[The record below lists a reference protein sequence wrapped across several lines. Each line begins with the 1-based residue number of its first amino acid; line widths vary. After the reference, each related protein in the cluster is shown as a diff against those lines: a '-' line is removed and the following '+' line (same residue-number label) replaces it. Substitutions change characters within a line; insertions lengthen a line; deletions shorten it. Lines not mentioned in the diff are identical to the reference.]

1 MATVNLAPLT
11 VAVPLREDP
20 PGVFRVGNSRV
31 SLESVLHAHQQG
43 ESPQG
48 IVEMYP
54 ALELGDVF
62 TVIGYYLAHRAE
74 VDAYLL
80 HCDDEAAALR
90 KRIEASQPPGPTKEE
105 LLARARAK
113 GLNLD
118 STSRRP

>member
-1 MATVNLAPLT
+1 MATVNLEPLT
-11 VAVPLREDP
+11 VTVPLREDP

-31 SLESVLHAHQQG
+31 SLESVLHAYQQG

-54 ALELGDVF
+54 VLELGDVF

-74 VDAYLL
+74 VDAYLRD
-80 HCDDEAAALR
+80 CDEAAAALR
-90 KRIEASQPPGPTKEE
+90 KRIEATQPPGPTKED

-113 GLNLD
+113 GLKL
-118 STSRRP
+118 